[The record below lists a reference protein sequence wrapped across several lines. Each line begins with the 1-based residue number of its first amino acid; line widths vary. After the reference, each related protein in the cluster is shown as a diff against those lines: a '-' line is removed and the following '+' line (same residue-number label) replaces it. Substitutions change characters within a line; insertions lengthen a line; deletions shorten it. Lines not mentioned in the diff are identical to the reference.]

1 MTNTKIHNAAIEK
14 EAQHRIDSLT
24 HGLKIKKLSLYH
36 KKLAMLKNKLNY
48 SKSESLANIYYTSTL
63 QKELSET
70 IKTVLSQYETIAQT
84 NKNIFLVTL
93 NYCEGRGKNKI
104 PCFIKPEQLI
114 NFNVKKAKATICKQ
128 LNRLKYGF
136 GFVAFEVKYDNRI
149 GAFIPHFH
157 ILICGETEKTLKD
170 FFTKYFPTNYEFM
183 LNKNTFE
190 ISKYGDPLIYKVPQN
205 LKIIDIRPIRDKEA
219 VSTYICKF
227 KTYASLGI
235 QKHLTVI
242 VEDEIKNN
250 KKCKR
255 KKIALLD
262 DIHCYNLM
270 FLDKCNLSDLFYKFN
285 KKLMT
290 NYVVKQKRIQASKN
304 LKPAQSQEGLA
315 KIKKKLPQH
324 DTYAKPFTN
333 NKFVLK
339 LFKFNSYQSNQE
351 EIINYMKMHKSCIVI
366 QKTNFGKSLCFYA
379 TALQL
384 QGLCIVIEPLISLI
398 HNQVSKLNKI
408 YRKFALAYTSE
419 TKHTEKKLK
428 NLRKGKYKF
437 LYVAPEMLN
446 NKKILKALS
455 NLNICMIVCD
465 EAHCI
470 DLWGHDFR
478 PDYKKLGSFI
488 NKFPDAKVMALT
500 ATAGKSTQQVIKEVC
515 NMKPNIKIFKGDL
528 ERTNIKYKVVKK
540 ENDGFKQLM
549 QCIKPFLNENNRP
562 TSSIIIYCAHI
573 DYTVGLNKIL
583 KKQGID
589 SYVYNSK
596 ITNKKE
602 VLKAFLKKN
611 CIIIATSAFGMGIDK
626 PDVRLVIHF
635 EATNN
640 LEMYYQESGRAGR
653 DNQQAE
659 AILFYS
665 PREIQNMWRL
675 VYDKSDSIKRKLT
688 LAVQYMKIKDS
699 QKRREFLL
707 NNIV

>member
-1 MTNTKIHNAAIEK
+1 
-14 EAQHRIDSLT
+14 
-24 HGLKIKKLSLYH
+24 
-36 KKLAMLKNKLNY
+36 
-48 SKSESLANIYYTSTL
+48 
-63 QKELSET
+63 
-70 IKTVLSQYETIAQT
+70 
-84 NKNIFLVTL
+84 
-93 NYCEGRGKNKI
+93 
-104 PCFIKPEQLI
+104 
-114 NFNVKKAKATICKQ
+114 
-128 LNRLKYGF
+128 
-136 GFVAFEVKYDNRI
+136 
-149 GAFIPHFH
+149 
-157 ILICGETEKTLKD
+157 
-170 FFTKYFPTNYEFM
+170 
-183 LNKNTFE
+183 
-190 ISKYGDPLIYKVPQN
+190 
-205 LKIIDIRPIRDKEA
+205 
-219 VSTYICKF
+219 
-227 KTYASLGI
+227 
-235 QKHLTVI
+235 
-242 VEDEIKNN
+242 
-250 KKCKR
+250 
-255 KKIALLD
+255 
-262 DIHCYNLM
+262 M

-351 EIINYMKMHKSCIVI
+351 EIINYMKTHKSCIVI

-419 TKHTEKKLK
+419 NKHTEKKLK

-549 QCIKPFLNENNRP
+549 KCIKPFLNENNRP